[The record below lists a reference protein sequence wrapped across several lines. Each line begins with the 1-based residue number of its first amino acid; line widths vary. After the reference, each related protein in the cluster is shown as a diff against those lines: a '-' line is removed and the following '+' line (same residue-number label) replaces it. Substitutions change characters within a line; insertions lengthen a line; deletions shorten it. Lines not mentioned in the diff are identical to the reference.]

1 VDERRTLRVAEA
13 VREELTELIGF
24 ELDDPRLA
32 GVEVTDVQISHDARH
47 ANVKIAV
54 RGDERAQ
61 NQALAA
67 LEHAGGYLRRELA
80 SRLQLRHVPELHFDR
95 DKNPDVESRVD
106 FLLRRAK
113 KSRAR
118 DEK

>member
-1 VDERRTLRVAEA
+1 L
-13 VREELTELIGF
+13 
-24 ELDDPRLA
+24 
-32 GVEVTDVQISHDARH
+32 
-47 ANVKIAV
+47 
-54 RGDERAQ
+54 RGDLREQ

-80 SRLQLRHVPELHFDR
+80 SRLQLRRIPELHFDR

-113 KSRAR
+113 KLRAR
-118 DEK
+118 DE